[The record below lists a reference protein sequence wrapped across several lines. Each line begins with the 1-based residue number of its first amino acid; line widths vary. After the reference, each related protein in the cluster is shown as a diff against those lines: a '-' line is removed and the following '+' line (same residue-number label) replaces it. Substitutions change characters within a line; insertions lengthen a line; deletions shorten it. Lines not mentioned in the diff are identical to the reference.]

1 MNLSRRALLGAGIA
15 GIATAALASPALAIN
30 KLGPEKF
37 PANGSLDP
45 ALLRRALAA
54 LDKHQSSIPHKDVI
68 AVADFSQASREARFH
83 LVNVGDGKVSSYLV
97 AHGKGSDPRHT
108 GWLKS
113 FSNAMGSEATS
124 SGAYRTGDYYTGQ
137 HGRSMRLDG
146 LDPSNNNAYDRAVV
160 VHGAWY
166 VSQDMVR
173 EHGVLGRS
181 QGCFAFE
188 QDKLHTVM
196 ERLGQGRMIYADRA

>member
-1 MNLSRRALLGAGIA
+1 LDLSRRALLGAGVA
-15 GIATAALASPALAIN
+15 AIATAALAGPALAVN
-30 KLGPEKF
+30 RLRADKY
-37 PANGSLDP
+37 PAEGSLDP

-54 LDKHQSSIPHKDVI
+54 LDKHQASIPNKDLI
-68 AVADFSQASREARFH
+68 AVADFSKASREARFH
-83 LVNVGDGKVSSYLV
+83 LVNVGDGTVSSFLV
-97 AHGKGSDPRHT
+97 AHGKGSDPKHT

-113 FSNAMGSEATS
+113 FSNAVGSEATS
-124 SGAYRTGDYYTGQ
+124 SGAYRTGAFYTGQ

-146 LDPSNNNAYDRAVV
+146 LDPTNDNAYDRAVV
-160 VHGAWY
+160 IHGAWY
-166 VSQDMVR
+166 VSKDMVR

-188 QDKLHTVM
+188 QDKLSTVM

>member
-1 MNLSRRALLGAGIA
+1 LDLSRRAVLGAGIA

-30 KLGPEKF
+30 KFRPVKF
-37 PANGSLDP
+37 PGTVGLDP

-54 LDKHQSSIPHKDVI
+54 LEKHQADIPNKDLI
-68 AVADFSQASREARFH
+68 AVADFSQASRAPRFH
-83 LVNVGDGKVSSYLV
+83 LVNVGDGKVSSFLV
-97 AHGKGSDPRHT
+97 AHGKGSDPKHT

-181 QGCFAFE
+181 QGCFAFA
-188 QDKLHTVM
+188 QDKLQTVM

>member
-1 MNLSRRALLGAGIA
+1 M
-15 GIATAALASPALAIN
+15 ATAALASPALAVN
-30 KLGPEKF
+30 KLQPEKF
-37 PANGSLDP
+37 PGKGSLDP

-54 LDKHQSSIPHKDVI
+54 LEKHQAGIPNKDVI
-68 AVADFSQASREARFH
+68 AVADFSQASRQARFH
-83 LVNVGDGKVSSYLV
+83 LVNVGDGKVSSLLV

-113 FSNAMGSEATS
+113 FSNTVGSEATS
-124 SGAYRTGDYYTGQ
+124 SGAYRTGDFYIGQ

-146 LDPSNNNAYDRAVV
+146 LDPSNDNAYDRAIV

-166 VSQDMVR
+166 VSTDMIR

-188 QDKLHTVM
+188 QDKLNTVL

>member
-1 MNLSRRALLGAGIA
+1 MALNSQTLEKFPGNTGLKPDLLKR
-15 GIATAALASPALAIN
+15 ALASL
-30 KLGPEKF
+30 E
-37 PANGSLDP
+37 
-45 ALLRRALAA
+45 
-54 LDKHQSSIPHKDVI
+54 KHQASIPKRDVI
-68 AVADFSQASREARFH
+68 AIADFSEASRAPRFH
-83 LVNVGDGKVSSYLV
+83 LVNIGDGRVSSYLV

-113 FSNAMGSEATS
+113 FSNAIGSEATS

-146 LDPSNNNAYDRAVV
+146 LDPTNNNAYDRAVV

-173 EHGVLGRS
+173 QHGVLGRS

-188 QDKLHTVM
+188 QDKLHAVM